1 MAIQLSQNST
11 ARLYRTLCI
20 VTSIIVM
27 SVGSSAQQSSEEVK
41 TGTISGRVINENG
54 QPLGGATVSIRPV
67 GVVSS
72 GRSTVSNLEGNFQV
86 NGLEN
91 ALYNVSADSPA
102 YVAPPPDLESPYPTY
117 RVGDSVRLELI
128 RGGVIT
134 GTVTN
139 ATGDPVLGVRV
150 RAFMVR
156 DATGK
161 PTKALLNSL
170 AERST
175 DDRGIYRIY
184 GLVPGS
190 YLVRAGGGG
199 AQGILSATEFD
210 APTYAPSSTR
220 DTAAEIQVRAGE
232 EATVDIRYRNE
243 PGHVISGQVKMQGT
257 AGASVTLVRVG
268 DGLIPTSSSYQRAAG
283 QGFVLSGIADGE
295 YELTAQE
302 VSSARPMAFT
312 DFAISDPIRVTV
324 KGTDVTGLEVIPKPL
339 ASLAG
344 KVTLEPS
351 KLPECQNKR
360 HPLFSETMVTLL
372 QKRKEQ
378 RTDQLSSFRFFMGNS
393 IPDKDGAFIIRN
405 VRAGQYSF
413 SPHFFAR
420 YWYLKSITLSASQTN
435 SAQVKASSSVNSDIV
450 RNWTTLKSGDRL
462 TGLTISLAEGAASI
476 RGQIT
481 KSEDAKMGDGL
492 RVFLVPSERD
502 KSNDPLRYFTAEV
515 NGDGTFLLTN
525 LSPGRYWA
533 IAQQSQAETPTSTEK
548 LRLPDALEARTNIRR
563 AAEVAKVEVDLK
575 PCQSLID
582 FKLRSN

>member
-1 MAIQLSQNST
+1 MPIEFSQNST
-11 ARLYRTLCI
+11 ARLYQTLCV

-27 SVGSSAQQSSEEVK
+27 CFGSSAQQSSEEVK
-41 TGTISGRVINENG
+41 TGTISGRVVNENG
-54 QPLGGATVSIRPV
+54 QPLVGATVSISQA
-67 GVVSS
+67 GTVSS
-72 GRSTVSNLEGNFQV
+72 GRSTISNLEGKFQV

-91 ALYNVSADSPA
+91 ALYYVSANSPA
-102 YVAPPPDLESPYPTY
+102 YVTAPVDLETPYPTY

-161 PTKALLNSL
+161 PIKVLMNSL

-184 GLVPGS
+184 GLAPGS

-199 AQGILSATEFD
+199 ALGILSATELD

-220 DTAAEIQVRAGE
+220 DTAVEIQVRAGE
-232 EATVDIRYRNE
+232 DATVDIRYRSE

-257 AGASVTLVRVG
+257 FGASVTLVRVG
-268 DGLIPTSSSYQRAAG
+268 DGLIPTSSSFQRAAG
-283 QGFVLSGIADGE
+283 QGFALSGIADGE

-302 VSSARPMAFT
+302 VTSSRTMAFP

-324 KGTDVTGLEVIPKPL
+324 KGADVTGLEVIPKPL
-339 ASLAG
+339 ASVTG

-360 HPLFSETMVTLL
+360 QPLFSETMVTLL
-372 QKRKEQ
+372 QNRKEQ
-378 RTDQLSSFRFFMGNS
+378 HTYQVWSFRSFLGNA
-393 IPDKDGAFIIRN
+393 IPDKDGAFIIKN

-435 SAQVKASSSVNSDIV
+435 SGQVKASSSLNPDIG
-450 RNWTTLKSGDRL
+450 RTWATLKSGDRL

-481 KSEDAKMGDGL
+481 KSEDAKMSDGL

-502 KSNDPLRYFTAEV
+502 KVNDPLRYFTNEV
-515 NGDGTFLLTN
+515 NGDGTFLFDQLAAWS
-525 LSPGRYWA
+525 LLGSC
-533 IAQQSQAETPTSTEK
+533 ST
-548 LRLPDALEARTNIRR
+548 
-563 AAEVAKVEVDLK
+563 VA
-575 PCQSLID
+575 S
-582 FKLRSN
+582 